1 MQQIL
6 TDDMGLQMMTAVM
19 TQENEVNVD
28 SFNDRYYRPD
38 EIADI
43 LNVDRSTVYRMIRD
57 IADPLPAYRINDK
70 GPLRVHGKDI
80 NKYLESHKVRPE
92 YE

>member
-1 MQQIL
+1 
-6 TDDMGLQMMTAVM
+6 MMTAVM
-19 TQENEVNVD
+19 TQEIEVNVE

-43 LNVDRSTVYRMIRD
+43 LNVARSTVYRMIRD

>member
-1 MQQIL
+1 
-6 TDDMGLQMMTAVM
+6 MMTVEM
-19 TQENEVNVD
+19 TQDIEVNVK
-28 SFNDRYYRPD
+28 SFKDRYYRPD
-38 EIADI
+38 EIADV
-43 LNVDRSTVYRMIRD
+43 LNVARSTVYRMIRD

-80 NKYLESHKVRPE
+80 NKYLVSHKVRPE